1 MTKNHEKEKHSF
13 TRNQRNVSQYDN
25 EIPFQSIRLAKC
37 NNLIMPRVGEDA
49 KQQDVSY
56 TVAGN
61 VN

>member
-37 NNLIMPRVGEDA
+37 KNLIMPRVGEDA